1 VSASIYA
8 LTDPVT
14 GEIRYI
20 GKANDVQIRFKQH
33 IRAAKKKSTPLYR
46 WVNDLLDAGATP
58 NVIVLET
65 CDDWEEAEQR
75 LIAKHRIGGR
85 LLNVAEGGQQGYCPP
100 EICAANG
107 RANAKK
113 RDKRKWALM
122 QKLGSALKRGHVSEV
137 TKTKM
142 RSRPDVFGQFAAYL

>member
-107 RANAKK
+107 RLKNRRPDQW
-113 RDKRKWALM
+113 RDK
-122 QKLGSALKRGHVSEV
+122 QIQEV
-137 TKTKM
+137 TGADGAPLVPIINIGG
-142 RSRPDVFGQFAAYL
+142 RS